1 MMDKVIIAGFGGQ
14 GVMFLGK
21 VLAYTGM
28 DSNLELCW
36 IPSYGPEM
44 RGGTA
49 NCSVILSDEEIN
61 SPVID
66 QTDAAI
72 VMNMPAYE
80 KFAPKVRP
88 GGVLII
94 NSSLANVENHR
105 DDITVVKVPATDIAN
120 ELGSPSIGNMVCLGA
135 LLPHLTLVDT
145 DKIEKVM
152 KKLTGKRPEMLE
164 VNMSAI
170 EQGMNVEVIKAVASN

>member
-28 DSNLELCW
+28 DSDYELMW

-49 NCSVILSDEEIN
+49 NCSVILSDEEIY

-66 QTDAAI
+66 QADAAI

-80 KFAPKVRP
+80 KFGSRVRP
-88 GGVLII
+88 GGVLIV
-94 NSSLANVENHR
+94 NSSLANIEDVR

-135 LLPHLTLVDT
+135 LLPHLSLVDS

-152 KKLTGKRPEMLE
+152 KKLTAKRPEMLE

-170 EQGMNVEVIKAVASN
+170 QKGMDV

>member
-1 MMDKVIIAGFGGQ
+1 MMDRVIIAGFGGQ

-28 DSNLELCW
+28 DSDLELLW

-49 NCSVILSDEEIN
+49 NCSVVLSDEEIF

-66 QTDAAI
+66 LADAAI

-80 KFAPKVRP
+80 KFESKVRP
-88 GGVLII
+88 GGVLIV
-94 NSSLANVENHR
+94 NSSLADVKNHR
-105 DDITVVKVPATDIAN
+105 DDITVIKVPATDIAN
-120 ELGSPSIGNMVCLGA
+120 ELGSTSIGNMVCLGA
-135 LLPHLTLVDT
+135 LLPHMSLVDSE
-145 DKIEKVM
+145 KIKKVM
-152 KKLTGKRPEMLE
+152 TKLTAKRPQLLD

-170 EQGMNVEVIKAVASN
+170 ERGMNVK

>member
-1 MMDKVIIAGFGGQ
+1 MMDKIIIAGFGGQ

-28 DSNLELCW
+28 DSDLELLW

-49 NCSVILSDEEIN
+49 NCSVVLSDEEIN

-66 QTDAAI
+66 QADAAI

-80 KFAPKVRP
+80 KFVSRVKP
-88 GGVLII
+88 GGVLIV
-94 NSSLANVENHR
+94 NSSLAEVGDDR
-105 DDITVVKVPATDIAN
+105 DDITIVRVPATDIAN
-120 ELGSPSIGNMVCLGA
+120 ELGSTNIGNMVCLGA
-135 LLPHLTLVDT
+135 LLPHLSLVDSE
-145 DKIEKVM
+145 KIEKVIT
-152 KKLTGKRPEMLE
+152 KLTKKRPELLE

-170 EQGMNVEVIKAVASN
+170 QKGMAV

>member
-1 MMDKVIIAGFGGQ
+1 MMDRVIIAGFGGQ

-28 DSNLELCW
+28 DSDLELLW

-49 NCSVILSDEEIN
+49 NCSVVLSDEEIF

-66 QTDAAI
+66 QADAAI

-80 KFAPKVRP
+80 KFESKVKP
-88 GGVLII
+88 GGVLIV
-94 NSSLANVENHR
+94 NSSLADVQNHR
-105 DDITVVKVPATDIAN
+105 DDITVIKVPATDIAN
-120 ELGSPSIGNMVCLGA
+120 ELGSTSIGNMVCLGA
-135 LLPHLTLVDT
+135 LLPHMSLVDSE
-145 DKIEKVM
+145 KIQKVM
-152 KKLTGKRPEMLE
+152 KKLTAKRPQLLD

-170 EQGMNVEVIKAVASN
+170 QRGMDVK

>member
-1 MMDKVIIAGFGGQ
+1 MMDKVVIAGFGGQ

-28 DSNLELCW
+28 DSDLELCW

-49 NCSVILSDEEIN
+49 NCSVILSDEEIH
-61 SPVID
+61 SHVID
-66 QTDAAI
+66 QADAAI

-88 GGVLII
+88 GGVLIV
-94 NSSLANVENHR
+94 NSSLADIKDER
-105 DDITVVKVPATDIAN
+105 DDITVVKVPATDLAN
-120 ELGSPSIGNMVCLGA
+120 ELGNTKLGNMICLGA
-135 LLPHLTLVDT
+135 LLPHLTLVDN
-145 DKIEKVM
+145 KNIENVL
-152 KKLTGKRPEMLE
+152 KKLTAKRPEMLE
-164 VNMSAI
+164 VNMAAI
-170 EQGMNVEVIKAVASN
+170 QKGMSV

>member
-28 DSNLELCW
+28 DSDLELLW

-49 NCSVILSDEEIN
+49 NCSVFLSDNEIN

-66 QTDAAI
+66 QADAAI

-80 KFAPKVRP
+80 KFASKVRP
-88 GGVLII
+88 GGVLIV
-94 NSSLANVENHR
+94 NSSLAEVQDTR
-105 DDITVVKVPATDIAN
+105 DDITVVRVSATDIAH
-120 ELGSPSIGNMVCLGA
+120 ELGQPSIANMVCLGA
-135 LLPHLTLVDT
+135 LLPHLSLVDSA
-145 DKIEKVM
+145 KIEKVM
-152 KKLTGKRPEMLE
+152 KKLTSKRPEMLE
-164 VNMSAI
+164 INMAAI
-170 EQGMNVEVIKAVASN
+170 QKGMHA

>member
-28 DSNLELCW
+28 DSNLELMW

-49 NCSVILSDEEIN
+49 NCSVILSDEEIY

-66 QTDAAI
+66 QADAAI
-72 VMNMPAYE
+72 VLNMPAYE
-80 KFAPKVRP
+80 KFAPKIRP
-88 GGVLII
+88 GGVLIV
-94 NSSLANVENHR
+94 NSSLADVEEFR
-105 DDITVVKVPATDIAN
+105 TDITVVKVPATDIAN
-120 ELGSPSIGNMVCLGA
+120 ELGSPSIANMVCLGA
-135 LLPHLTLVDT
+135 LLPHMTLVDRE
-145 DKIEKVM
+145 KIKKVM
-152 KKLTGKRPEMLE
+152 TKLTAKRPEMLE
-164 VNMSAI
+164 VNMDAI
-170 EQGMNVEVIKAVASN
+170 AKGMDIEIIKAV

>member
-1 MMDKVIIAGFGGQ
+1 MMDKIVIAGFGGQ

-28 DSNLELCW
+28 DSDLDLCW

-49 NCSVILSDEEIN
+49 NCSVILSDEEIH

-66 QTDAAI
+66 QADAAI

-80 KFAPKVRP
+80 KFAPRVKP
-88 GGVLII
+88 GGVLIV
-94 NSSLANVENHR
+94 NSSLADVQSPRE
-105 DDITVVKVPATDIAN
+105 DITVVKVPATDLAN
-120 ELGSPSIGNMVCLGA
+120 DLGSPKIGNMICLGA
-135 LLPHLTLVDT
+135 LLPHLTLVQSEN
-145 DKIEKVM
+145 IEQVI
-152 KKLTGKRPEMLE
+152 KKLTGKRPELFD
-164 VNMSAI
+164 VNMTAI
-170 EQGMNVEVIKAVASN
+170 RKGMEV

>member
-28 DSNLELCW
+28 DSDLDLCW

-49 NCSVILSDEEIN
+49 NCSVILSDEEIH

-66 QTDAAI
+66 LADAAI

-80 KFAPKVRP
+80 KFAPRVRP
-88 GGVLII
+88 GGVLIV
-94 NSSLANVENHR
+94 NSSLANIENPR
-105 DDITVVKVPATDIAN
+105 EDITVVKVPATDIAN
-120 ELGSPSIGNMVCLGA
+120 ELGATNIGNMVCLGA
-135 LLPHLTLVDT
+135 LLPHLSLVDT
-145 DKIEKVM
+145 AKIEKVM
-152 KKLTGKRPEMLE
+152 TKLTAKRPEMLE
-164 VNMSAI
+164 VNMTAI
-170 EQGMNVEVIKAVASN
+170 ARGQAV

>member
-1 MMDKVIIAGFGGQ
+1 MMDKIVIAGFGGQ

-28 DSNLELCW
+28 DSDLELCW

-49 NCSVILSDEEIN
+49 NCSVILSDEEIH

-66 QTDAAI
+66 QADAAI

-88 GGVLII
+88 GGVLIV
-94 NSSLANVENHR
+94 NSSLADIGEHR
-105 DDITVVKVPATDIAN
+105 DDITVVKVPATDLAN
-120 ELGSPSIGNMVCLGA
+120 ELGSPSIGNMICLGA
-135 LLPHLTLVDT
+135 LLPHLSLVDSN
-145 DKIEKVM
+145 KIEKVIT
-152 KKLTGKRPEMLE
+152 KLTGKRPEMLQ
-164 VNMSAI
+164 VNLAAI
-170 EQGMNVEVIKAVASN
+170 EKGMSL

>member
-28 DSNLELCW
+28 DSDLELLW

-49 NCSVILSDEEIN
+49 NCSVFLSDGEIN

-66 QTDAAI
+66 QADAAI

-80 KFAPKVRP
+80 KFEPKVRP
-88 GGVLII
+88 GGTLII
-94 NSSLANVENHR
+94 NSSLAEVEGGR
-105 DDITVVKVPATDIAN
+105 DDITIVRVPATDIAH
-120 ELGSPSIGNMVCLGA
+120 ELGRPNIGNMVCLGA
-135 LLPHLTLVDT
+135 LLPHLSLVDS

-152 KKLTGKRPEMLE
+152 KKLTAKRPEMLDI
-164 VNMSAI
+164 NMQAVKR
-170 EQGMNVEVIKAVASN
+170 GMDIN

>member
-1 MMDKVIIAGFGGQ
+1 MMDKIVIAGFGGQ

-28 DSNLELCW
+28 DSDLDLCW

-49 NCSVILSDEEIN
+49 NCSVILSDEEIH

-66 QTDAAI
+66 QADAAI

-80 KFAPKVRP
+80 KFAPKVKA
-88 GGVLII
+88 GGVLIV
-94 NSSLANVENHR
+94 NSSLAEIENPR
-105 DDITVVKVPATDIAN
+105 EDIKVVSVAATDIAN
-120 ELGSPSIGNMVCLGA
+120 ELGSPSIANMVCLGA
-135 LLPHLTLVDT
+135 LLPHLSLVEAENI
-145 DKIEKVM
+145 KEVM
-152 KKLTGKRPEMLE
+152 IKLTAKRPELLE
-164 VNMSAI
+164 VNM
-170 EQGMNVEVIKAVASN
+170 KAVEKGMSA

>member
-1 MMDKVIIAGFGGQ
+1 MMDKIVIAGFGGQ

-28 DSNLELCW
+28 DSDLDLCW

-49 NCSVILSDEEIN
+49 NCSVILSDGEIH

-66 QTDAAI
+66 KADAAI

-80 KFAPKVRP
+80 KFAPRVKP
-88 GGVLII
+88 GGVLIV
-94 NSSLANVENHR
+94 NSSLANIENHR
-105 DDITVVKVPATDIAN
+105 DDIKVVKVPATDLAN
-120 ELGSPSIGNMVCLGA
+120 ELGSPKIGNMICLGA
-135 LLPHLTLVDT
+135 LLPHLSLVDSEN
-145 DKIEKVM
+145 IEKVI

-164 VNMSAI
+164 VNMAAI
-170 EQGMNVEVIKAVASN
+170 QKGMNI

>member
-28 DSNLELCW
+28 DSDLELLW

-49 NCSVILSDEEIN
+49 NCSVFLSDGEIN

-66 QTDAAI
+66 QADAAI

-80 KFAPKVRP
+80 KFAAKVRP
-88 GGVLII
+88 GGVLIV
-94 NSSLANVENHR
+94 NSSLAEVVDER
-105 DDITVVKVPATDIAN
+105 DDITVVKVPATDIAHD
-120 ELGSPSIGNMVCLGA
+120 LGRPNIGNMVCLGA
-135 LLPHLTLVDT
+135 LLPHLSLVDS
-145 DKIEKVM
+145 DKIEKVI
-152 KKLTGKRPEMLE
+152 KKLTAKRPEMLE
-164 VNMSAI
+164 VNMTAI
-170 EQGMNVEVIKAVASN
+170 QKGMAAN

>member
-28 DSNLELCW
+28 DSDLELLW

-49 NCSVILSDEEIN
+49 NCSVVLSDEEIN
-61 SPVID
+61 SPVVD
-66 QTDAAI
+66 QADAAI

-80 KFAPKVRP
+80 KFAPKVKP
-88 GGVLII
+88 GGVLIV
-94 NSSLANVENHR
+94 NSSLANIENHR
-105 DDITVVKVPATDIAN
+105 DDIKVVKVPATDIAN
-120 ELGSPSIGNMVCLGA
+120 DLGAPTIGNMVCLGA
-135 LLPHLTLVDT
+135 LLPHLTLVNSE
-145 DKIEKVM
+145 KITKSM
-152 KKLTGKRPEMLE
+152 KKLTAKRPHLLD
-164 VNMSAI
+164 VNMAAI
-170 EQGMNVEVIKAVASN
+170 EKGMAAN

>member
-28 DSNLELCW
+28 DSDLELLW

-49 NCSVILSDEEIN
+49 NCSVFLSDSEIN

-66 QTDAAI
+66 QADAAI

-80 KFAPKVRP
+80 KFAAKVRP
-88 GGVLII
+88 GGTLIV
-94 NSSLANVENHR
+94 NSSLAEIEGGR
-105 DDITVVKVPATDIAN
+105 DDITIVKVPATDIAN
-120 ELGSPSIGNMVCLGA
+120 ELGRPNIGNMVCLGA
-135 LLPHLTLVDT
+135 LLPHLSLVNSE
-145 DKIEKVM
+145 KIEKVI
-152 KKLTGKRPEMLE
+152 KKLTAKRPEMLE
-164 VNMSAI
+164 VNMEAI
-170 EQGMNVEVIKAVASN
+170 QKGMAAN

>member
-1 MMDKVIIAGFGGQ
+1 MMDKVVIAGFGGQ

-28 DSNLELCW
+28 DSDLELCW

-49 NCSVILSDEEIN
+49 NCSVILSDEEIH

-66 QTDAAI
+66 LADAAI

-80 KFAPKVRP
+80 KFAPRVKP
-88 GGVLII
+88 GGVLIV
-94 NSSLANVENHR
+94 NSSLADVQEHR
-105 DDITVVKVPATDIAN
+105 DDITVVKVPATDLAN
-120 ELGSPSIGNMVCLGA
+120 ELGSPKIGNMICLGA
-135 LLPHLTLVDT
+135 LLPHLTLVDQN
-145 DKIEKVM
+145 KIEKVM
-152 KKLTGKRPEMLE
+152 KKLTAKRPQLLD
-164 VNMSAI
+164 VNMTAI
-170 EQGMNVEVIKAVASN
+170 KKGMEI

>member
-28 DSNLELCW
+28 DSNLELLW

-49 NCSVILSDEEIN
+49 NCSVVLSDKEIN

-66 QTDAAI
+66 QADAAI

-80 KFAPKVRP
+80 KFAPRVRP
-88 GGVLII
+88 GGVLIV
-94 NSSLANVENHR
+94 NSSLANIDNPR
-105 DDITVVKVPATDIAN
+105 KDITVVKVPATDLAN
-120 ELGSPSIGNMVCLGA
+120 ELGSTSIGNMVCLGA
-135 LLPHLTLVDT
+135 LLPHLSLVNT
-145 DKIEKVM
+145 ENIEKVM
-152 KKLTGKRPEMLE
+152 KKLTSKRPEMLE
-164 VNMSAI
+164 VNMAAI
-170 EQGMNVEVIKAVASN
+170 EKGMAV

>member
-28 DSNLELCW
+28 DSDLELLW

-49 NCSVILSDEEIN
+49 NCTVVLSDEEIN
-61 SPVID
+61 SPVVD
-66 QTDAAI
+66 QADAAI

-80 KFAPKVRP
+80 KFASKVRP
-88 GGVLII
+88 GGVLVV
-94 NSSLANVENHR
+94 NSSLANIQDQR

-120 ELGSPSIGNMVCLGA
+120 ELGSPSIGNMICLGA
-135 LLPHLTLVDT
+135 LLPHLSLVDT
-145 DKIEKVM
+145 DKIEKVI
-152 KKLTGKRPEMLE
+152 KKLTAKRPEMLK
-164 VNMSAI
+164 VNMAAI
-170 EQGMNVEVIKAVASN
+170 EKGMAV

>member
-1 MMDKVIIAGFGGQ
+1 MMDKVVIAGFGGQ

-21 VLAYTGM
+21 VLAYAGM
-28 DSNLELCW
+28 DSDLELCW

-49 NCSVILSDEEIN
+49 NCSVILSDEEIH

-66 QTDAAI
+66 MADAAI

-88 GGVLII
+88 GGVLIV
-94 NSSLANVENHR
+94 NASLAKVENPR
-105 DDITVVKVPATDIAN
+105 TDITVVHVNATDLAN
-120 ELGSPSIGNMVCLGA
+120 ELGAPNIGNMICLGA
-135 LLPHLTLVDT
+135 LLPHLSLVDAS
-145 DKIEKVM
+145 KIEKVM
-152 KKLTGKRPEMLE
+152 AKLTGKRPEML
-164 VNMSAI
+164 AI
-170 EQGMNVEVIKAVASN
+170 NLAAIQKGMQV

>member
-1 MMDKVIIAGFGGQ
+1 MMDKIVIAGFGGQ

-49 NCSVILSDEEIN
+49 NCSVILSDEEIH

-66 QTDAAI
+66 QADAAI

-80 KFAPKVRP
+80 KFSPRVRP
-88 GGVLII
+88 GGVLIV
-94 NSSLANVENHR
+94 NSSLADIQDER
-105 DDITVVKVPATDIAN
+105 TDITVVKVPATDLAN
-120 ELGSPSIGNMVCLGA
+120 EIGSPKIGNMICLGA
-135 LLPHLTLVDT
+135 LLPHLKLVQSEN
-145 DKIEKVM
+145 IEQVI
-152 KKLTGKRPEMLE
+152 KKLTGKRPELFD
-164 VNMSAI
+164 VNMTAI
-170 EQGMNVEVIKAVASN
+170 KKGMDV